1 MSPQMT
7 PSDSLIGQTISHYRI
22 TEKLGGGGMG
32 VVYKAEDTNLG
43 RNVALK
49 FLPLELADDP
59 AALERF
65 RREARAAS
73 ALNHPNICT
82 IYDIGEA
89 NGQTYLVMECLD
101 GMTLKHSISGRPLD
115 LELLLNLG
123 IEIADALD
131 AAHQKGIVHRD
142 IKPANIFV
150 TDRGHAK
157 ILDFGLAKQ
166 VGRAA
171 LHTVTQDAVHA
182 MQMTA
187 GVRVEDLTSPGVA
200 VGTVAYMSPEQVRG
214 KELDART
221 DLFSFGVV
229 LYEMSTGAVPFRGET
244 SGVIT
249 EAILNRAPVAP
260 VRLNPEL
267 PAKLEDIINKAL
279 EKDRD
284 LRYQAASDIRT
295 DLKRLR
301 RDTDSGRISST
312 SGRTAQVEDS
322 STERGSGSSA
332 TNTAISAVSTAAAAV
347 APSAAQ
353 HAPKK
358 YLVPAVIALVFFGA
372 AAFAAYH
379 FWGSSRAPSGPAKI
393 AQISQWDKPID
404 FARLSP
410 DGHTIA
416 FSSPIN
422 GVDQVFVM
430 LTSGG
435 QPLQLTSDN
444 GAKIVDSFS
453 PDGAEVYYSRSEE
466 RTEAW
471 AVPTLGGKPSRVVS
485 GTHLAPSPDGA
496 SLFYTESDERALFR
510 AGKSGLD
517 SEKIFSFGTAA
528 LPISRILP
536 YPDGSRLLVVTADP
550 VSSLE
555 GFRVHEIDIAKKTET
570 DLGEIP
576 GIAPGVVWAD
586 AGNAI
591 LFSRTLN
598 GLTNIWKY
606 GLTDKKLEQ
615 VTLGTG
621 PDTWPMP
628 DPGGKGLYFVNG
640 KSSGFLTAY
649 NTHTKQSTDVAAENA
664 TQPAISPDGKKLM
677 YITVPA
683 RDRNELW
690 VADID
695 GGNKTKIATGESLAT
710 GFWSPDG
717 SLLSFIAEKP
727 GTTDKPYIARP
738 DGSGLQPLVWSGGTV
753 QALQFSPDRKTVY
766 LNSLEKTANGVTISK
781 ESVEGSPPETL
792 SDTCGF
798 AFAVAPGGKYL
809 LTLLGGGSKVGVYEL
824 SVADLKCTVLVPGVV
839 TFGVVADKDGKSFT
853 YAVPSQHD
861 VPIYRQGWQDGKVVG
876 KPQIVLTLPFAF
888 PLVSGGNAYDYS
900 RDLATVV
907 YARAGGHA
915 DLYLLS
921 QK

>member
-1 MSPQMT
+1 MEPT
-7 PSDSLIGQTISHYRI
+7 DSLIGRTFSHYRVV
-22 TEKLGGGGMG
+22 ERLGGGGMG

-43 RNVALK
+43 RFVALK
-49 FLPLELADDP
+49 FLPDEFAADP
-59 AALERF
+59 QALERF

-82 IYDIGEA
+82 IHEIGEE
-89 NGQTYLVMECLD
+89 NGHTFLAMECLD
-101 GMTLKHSISGRPLD
+101 GKTLKHSISGRPLD
-115 LELLLNLG
+115 LELLLDLG

-131 AAHQKGIVHRD
+131 AAHSKGIVHRD

-150 TDRGHAK
+150 TERGHAK

-166 VGRAA
+166 IQRS
-171 LHTVTQDAVHA
+171 AVHA
-182 MQMTA
+182 MTQDATQAAHMTA
-187 GVRVEDLTSPGVA
+187 GVRPEDLTSPGVA

-229 LYEMSTGAVPFRGET
+229 LYEMATGAVPFRGET

-312 SGRTAQVEDS
+312 GGRTAQDS
-322 STERGSGSSA
+322 APQTASSSSA
-332 TNTAISAVSTAAAAV
+332 AVVVSAAAD
-347 APSAAQ
+347 SAG
-353 HAPKK
+353 KK
-358 YLVPAVIALVFFGA
+358 YAIVGVFAAVLLA
-372 AAFAAYH
+372 AAGLAAYH
-379 FWGSSRAPSGPAKI
+379 FWGGSRAPSAPSKI

-410 DGHTIA
+410 DGHTVA
-416 FSSPIN
+416 FSSPVN
-422 GVDQVFVM
+422 GLDQVFVM
-430 LTSGG
+430 LASGG

-453 PDGAEVYYSRSEE
+453 PDGAEIYYGKSEERSEE
-466 RTEAW
+466 WSVA
-471 AVPTLGGKPSRVVS
+471 TLGGKPSRVVS
-485 GTHLAPSPDGA
+485 GTHLSPSPDGA
-496 SLFYTESDERALFR
+496 FLFYTGDDARAVLR

-517 SEKIFSFGTAA
+517 EEKIFTFGAA
-528 LPISRILP
+528 TLPVTRILP
-536 YPDGSRLLVVTADP
+536 YADGNHLLVLTADP
-550 VSSLE
+550 VSSRE
-555 GFRVHEIDIAKKTET
+555 GFRAHEFDIAKKTET
-570 DLGEIP
+570 DLDEIP
-576 GIAPGVVWAD
+576 GIAAGVVWAEQ
-586 AGNAI
+586 GSSI

-606 GLTDKKLEQ
+606 TLADKRLEQ
-615 VTLGTG
+615 VTMGTG

-640 KSSGFLTAY
+640 KSSGFLTTY
-649 NTHTKQSTDVAAENA
+649 NTRTKQVTDIASENA
-664 TQPAISPDGKKLM
+664 TQPAVSPDGKKVI
-677 YITVPA
+677 YITVPS
-683 RDRNELW
+683 RDHNEVW

-695 GGNKTKIATGESLAT
+695 GGNKTKIASGESLAT
-710 GFWSPDG
+710 GMWSADSTRFGFISEKAGVPDKAYLVG
-717 SLLSFIAEKP
+717 V
-727 GTTDKPYIARP
+727 
-738 DGSGLQPLVWSGGTV
+738 DGSGQRTLTWSGGTV
-753 QALQFSPDRKTVY
+753 QNVLMSPDQKTVY
-766 LNSLEKTANGVTISK
+766 LNSIEKSANRTRISR
-781 ESVEGSPPETL
+781 ESAEGSTPEMV

-798 AFAVAPGGKYL
+798 AFQVAPGGKYL
-809 LTLLGGGSKVGVYEL
+809 FTLRGGVGNVGIYQL
-824 SVADLKCTVLVPGVV
+824 SLADLKCTVLVPGAV
-839 TFGVVADKDGKSFT
+839 TFGVVTGKDGKSFS
-853 YAVPSQHD
+853 YAIPSQQD
-861 VPIYRQGWQDGKVVG
+861 VTIYRQGWVDGKLVG
-876 KPQIVLTLPFAF
+876 KPQVALKLPFAF
-888 PLVSGGNAYDYS
+888 PLVSGGNAYDFS
-900 RDLATVV
+900 SDLSTIV

-915 DLYLLS
+915 DIYLLS